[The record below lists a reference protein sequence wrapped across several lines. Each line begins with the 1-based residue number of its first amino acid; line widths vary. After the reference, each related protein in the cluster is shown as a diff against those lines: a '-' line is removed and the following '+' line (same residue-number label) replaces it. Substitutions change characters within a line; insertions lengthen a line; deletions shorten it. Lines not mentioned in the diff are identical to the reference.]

1 MLFFNYCRIWQVK
14 FLLISQIAKIIT
26 LNVFQKSMV
35 AVLGLAR
42 HTELQSNI
50 LQWEKVPNIPFL
62 LVNNELITKL
72 DTKCIY

>member
-1 MLFFNYCRIWQVK
+1 
-14 FLLISQIAKIIT
+14 
-26 LNVFQKSMV
+26 MV

>member
-1 MLFFNYCRIWQVK
+1 M
-14 FLLISQIAKIIT
+14 T